1 MSDPAP
7 AAADPLTEATIRT
20 ADQPVDH
27 RLRRSLGLRD
37 LIPMQVLLVLGFNW
51 PGIAGHEGPTHVV
64 FWLAGVL
71 LLFLPVAGV
80 VQYCT
85 RIWPLEGG
93 VYQWTRHALGP
104 FCGFLSA
111 WNFGL
116 WALLIVSALGLSTAT
131 SLSYALGPQAGW
143 MVESGVFVGVLNIML
158 FTLILLVNIP
168 GMGLGRW
175 VAHFGT
181 GVNLLIT
188 SVLVTLLFVHPAAT
202 HAHPYVAPQASFS
215 LALPTMTLVSL
226 NLFCKL
232 SFNGLTGLEQA
243 AVFAG
248 EIRDPSRSIL
258 RSAWIGAPLIALIY
272 ILMTGSL
279 LAYTPADKID
289 LIGPLQQVLATAF
302 GAGTSGARELGVF
315 LGRAAILI
323 LALATAAQYAV
334 IVAETSRLP
343 LVAAWDHLLPPWFMK
358 LHPKYRTPTRS
369 LAVIAAV
376 AVVLG
381 ILASVGAGAQ
391 ETFQILATAGNLC
404 YGINYLLM
412 FAVPLAVG
420 SRFGVRP
427 GLLLRL
433 GCIAGALVTLATIV
447 FSLIPIVDVKDVG
460 VYAFKVGMSALA
472 LNLVGVALYWRG
484 KYDASRASAACR

>member
-1 MSDPAP
+1 MTHPAP
-7 AAADPLTEATIRT
+7 VADSVTAAAVGT
-20 ADQPVDH
+20 DQPADR
-27 RLRRSLGLRD
+27 RLHRSLGLRD

-51 PGIAGHEGPTHVV
+51 PGVAAREGPTHVV
-64 FWLAGVL
+64 YWLAGVL

-116 WALLIVSALGLSTAT
+116 WALLIVSALGLQTAT
-131 SLSYALGPQAGW
+131 SLNYVLGPQAGW
-143 MVESGVFVGVLNIML
+143 LVESGAFVGILNVVL
-158 FTLILLVNIP
+158 FALILVINTP

-175 VAHFGT
+175 VSHFGT
-181 GVNLLIT
+181 AVNLLIV
-188 SVLVTLLFVHPAAT
+188 SVLVALLFVHPAAT

-215 LALPTMTLVSL
+215 LALPAMTLLSV

-248 EIRDPSRSIL
+248 EVRDPSRSIM
-258 RSAWIGAPLIALIY
+258 RSAWIAAPLIAILY

-289 LIGPLQQVLATAF
+289 LIGPISQVLAAGF
-302 GAGTSGARELGVF
+302 GSGPGGL
-315 LGRAAILI
+315 LGRIAILV
-323 LALATAAQYAV
+323 LALATAAQYAM

-343 LVAAWDHLLPPWFMK
+343 LVAAWDHLLPPWFMR

-369 LAVIAAV
+369 LAVISAV
-376 AVVLG
+376 AVVMG
-381 ILASVGAGAQ
+381 ILASVGAARRKRSRCSRPPAI
-391 ETFQILATAGNLC
+391 FATASTTSSC
-404 YGINYLLM
+404 
-412 FAVPLAVG
+412 
-420 SRFGVRP
+420 SR
-427 GLLLRL
+427 
-433 GCIAGALVTLATIV
+433 CH
-447 FSLIPIVDVKDVG
+447 
-460 VYAFKVGMSALA
+460 
-472 LNLVGVALYWRG
+472 WRRG
-484 KYDASRASAACR
+484 RASACVPVCCCGWDVSPERA